1 MKKAKR
7 LNGKLTTSPK
17 SKCCKATNSTETAAK
32 IEFYPCDLVVLNSLK
47 IDELKYYNL
56 LNNELDEAKIAQ
68 RAKILFSNEPY
79 NKSKYLFIEFVV
91 LILIILMIFNRF
103 ENPMA

>member
-1 MKKAKR
+1 MKKCKR

-17 SKCCKATNSTETAAK
+17 SKCCKAKNSTKTAPK

-47 IDELKYYNL
+47 LDELKYFNL

-79 NKSKYLFIEFVV
+79 NKSKYLFNKFIVS
-91 LILIILMIFNRF
+91 ILIFLKKI
-103 ENPMA
+103 